1 MKEPQEPKKQL
12 PQARSIRLTKNLDE
26 RCEEYLR
33 RNGINFNMLVRMAV
47 DEFISSERTFRLEPI
62 SREVPKFTVVSMT
75 ERKRQL
81 DADSKPM
88 DNDEPR

>member
-1 MKEPQEPKKQL
+1 MADNEKPSKQL
-12 PQARSIRLTKNLDE
+12 PQARSIRLTKTLDA

-62 SREVPKFTVVSMT
+62 SREVPKLTIVSMT
-75 ERKRQL
+75 ERRRL
-81 DADSKPM
+81 SDADSKPI
-88 DNDEPR
+88 DSDEPR